1 MSGPQ
6 QPGDVAGAPPSAAGD
21 AGNRPERST
30 TGGGAGH
37 PGSGPGPNNWRQNNS
52 MKFNSRPWHRDRPD
66 SGHFNNRVWTN
77 NNKRH
82 SPYPRSKYGNREHSD
97 NHNSN
102 QQRQERDYTKRTD
115 FQERR
120 PRYSDEGY
128 SCRYR
133 DYHHRDHYHRYQS
146 RWNDDPS
153 KSPYHRDESSSVLG
167 RDNPPKSPNNNDET
181 GSNLTRPP
189 SDINRNNEHNCESR
203 IEASKAQA
211 DQNQCQFKETKLD
224 QVHNNDQSSS
234 KNNAI
239 EPSTVAAKE
248 QSTVASKANQ
258 NAETNG
264 LKERPSAAE
273 PNRDS
278 EKRFKPFQI
287 TRKTPTIE
295 QKDVPPCAE
304 ELPTVSRLLIEE
316 LNLSKPS
323 ENTPVPEAGQS
334 FPRISV
340 RPLIQLVRQ
349 ELFAVTQE
357 DRLGKKTLLSPPPS
371 ASPASPSRLTIK
383 PTLRNRRRTV
393 SNCNHIA
400 GSPSTSHAGD
410 NEASINDRIASMD
423 KESLKYIINNGDTI
437 YEQHLQI
444 QARRRLRDE
453 IRRQLKTIELDQPKD
468 NPVNELVEDEIV
480 DAIKLPERLLQ
491 EIEKCFGI
499 DISDGQKDQDSKK
512 DNEDP
517 TKSKNTEG
525 NQISGKDSEGS
536 GGGTFNSVEGLQ
548 EIEQPKTGV
557 KKTKKTI
564 KDSKKCIKGNK
575 RQKKQ
580 QECSLESKD
589 NNYQNQE
596 ADELTNSS
604 GYSKDDPENS
614 VKSIRGSKKV
624 LQENNKKK
632 SPKKKFKGALKRQ
645 AKNKKN
651 LGAEINQST
660 PQVEGHAETI
670 EPFDCM
676 NGSRHHMARLKAAD
690 EVKTLA
696 GLRKNRPPLLPTP
709 TFGRIADIPE
719 IPKLNSEDPKLSRSP
734 TKKVKTNSEFCSPP
748 ENNIPIRMEIKR
760 ESSSSPITVLPLPS
774 KDVIDLL
781 SSSDE
786 EDKGHGVVDMDLEE
800 PEKEIVTPSDKLAVE
815 ASLGPEPPNADDAA
829 SDHSTSSQCSSESTK
844 RRRRLKLQND
854 AENVVDSF
862 EKLILPHLREALT
875 DRYRRQHSKS
885 LQSRLLFISC
895 VVTSSEHNSQTFSKI
910 EVAKMQM
917 NLKSA
922 DNRQAIEFLLREIVN
937 VVNLQKQRR
946 REQDDEQKLTSLLS
960 PKKAEAPVEETPK
973 ATSASPPIRQ
983 KTPVLASHESPTTPS
998 AHQSSSVLSSPQP
1011 TTSCAHQSSSV
1022 SSSPQP
1028 SLPLATHESPKALV
1042 NQSQNPEPYP
1052 VGLPFLA
1059 MDPSLSH
1066 FSAAGYSRLGGGA
1079 NIGDPLGHLGDMVA
1093 QNLVDIDRRLLEN
1106 QNRRSILEEMIMK
1119 FQKEKSDLE
1128 MLSLELQSRKFL
1140 IINSMISR
1148 GQASSSV
1155 PVAKVRNSPPQDE
1168 STQESMQEEN
1178 SNKGGIARR
1187 TRSRLRRFVSVK
1199 HVSKRPARVQKR
1211 VVKKHKSGE
1220 LIAQLQ
1226 QEIADQE
1233 ECNKVSE
1240 EQAKKTESGLS
1251 IQSNIKEE
1259 PIEESIYDQILDSSP
1274 TTKPTQSRLS
1284 KRKASVAA
1292 SPTHQQ
1298 LAIIPP
1304 LPPPPPPPDP
1314 IGQMSHE
1321 GPSSFLKEPPYEP
1334 GQHWSE
1340 LNSKEECS
1348 LSFVPMGK
1356 LHYVRSPITQIKI
1369 YREYVIAAAEDG
1381 DIYMFHLVS
1390 HKLERKIT
1398 KHSEAITNMCIS
1410 EKDSTLYTTSLDGF
1424 FKKSSLE
1431 NLERVIETVYL
1442 KEPLQSIDIAWGLAF
1457 IGSRW
1462 GHISTFNVLTNKVM
1476 DNPLVQT
1483 DQSIIAIKA
1492 TKEGVRKILV
1502 LGCKGNVVQMH
1513 DAGSGLLL
1521 RRVCI
1526 PEGLNV
1532 YSLLIN
1538 DGHIYCG
1545 TQKNEIYQLEFDT
1558 GNLVTKLSCGN
1569 GAVAIVS
1576 YKERY
1581 LLVGCYDGFIYV
1593 LDKVAGKKVGR
1604 FEGAGRLV
1612 LALTVAGDKIVTSS
1626 KDNTLEILK
1635 VPAALVN
1642 GH

>member
-1 MSGPQ
+1 MYRY
-6 QPGDVAGAPPSAAGD
+6 DRRLVA
-21 AGNRPERST
+21 RLL
-30 TGGGAGH
+30 H
-37 PGSGPGPNNWRQNNS
+37 P
-52 MKFNSRPWHRDRPD
+52 MLLV
-66 SGHFNNRVWTN
+66 HFNNRVWTN
-77 NNKRH
+77 NNQRH

-97 NHNSN
+97 NHNSS

-128 SCRYR
+128 SERYR
-133 DYHHRDHYHRYQS
+133 DYHYRDHYHRYQP
-146 RWNDDPS
+146 RWNEDNS
-153 KSPYHRDESSSVLG
+153 SRSPYHRDEIGSVLG
-167 RDNPPKSPNNNDET
+167 RDNSPKSPYNNDET
-181 GSNLTRPP
+181 GSNLTRPI
-189 SDINRNNEHNCESR
+189 SDINRNNEYNCEPRS
-203 IEASKAQA
+203 EASKTQA
-211 DQNQCQFKETKLD
+211 DENQYQSKETKLD
-224 QVHNNDQSSS
+224 QVHNNDQRASENS
-234 KNNAI
+234 AI
-239 EPSTVAAKE
+239 ESSTVASKE
-248 QSTVASKANQ
+248 QITVASKANQ
-258 NAETNG
+258 NTETNG
-264 LKERPSAAE
+264 LKERYSPAE

-287 TRKTPTIE
+287 TRKTPT
-295 QKDVPPCAE
+295 QKQKEPDQRAE

-316 LNLSKPS
+316 LNRSKPS
-323 ENTPVPEAGQS
+323 EKTSVPEAGQS

-357 DRLGKKTLLSPPPS
+357 DRLGKKPLQSPPPS
-371 ASPASPSRLTIK
+371 ASPASPSRLIVK

-453 IRRQLKTIELDQPKD
+453 IRRQLKTIELEQPKD

-517 TKSKNTEG
+517 TKSKITEG

-536 GGGTFNSVEGLQ
+536 GGGTSNSVGGLQ
-548 EIEQPKTGV
+548 EIEESKAGV

-589 NNYQNQE
+589 NNYQNLE
-596 ADELTNSS
+596 ADDLTNSS
-604 GYSKDDPENS
+604 EYSKGDPETS
-614 VKSIRGSKKV
+614 VKSIGGSKKV

-632 SPKKKFKGALKRQ
+632 SPKKKSPKKKFKGALKGQ
-645 AKNKKN
+645 GKSKKN

-660 PQVEGHAETI
+660 PQIEGHAETS

-676 NGSRHHMARLKAAD
+676 DGSKHHMARLKAAD
-690 EVKTLA
+690 KVKSLA
-696 GLRKNRPPLLPTP
+696 GIRKNRPALLPTP
-709 TFGRIADIPE
+709 TFGRIADIAE

-734 TKKVKTNSEFCSPP
+734 TSKVDKNSEKEITPVVSPP
-748 ENNIPIRMEIKR
+748 ENNIPIQMEIKR

-786 EDKGHGVVDMDLEE
+786 EEKGHGVVDTDLDE
-800 PEKEIVTPSDKLAVE
+800 PEKEIVTPSDKLSVE
-815 ASLGPEPPNADDAA
+815 ALLGPKPPTADDAA

-844 RRRRLKLQND
+844 RRRRLKLQSD

-875 DRYRRQHSKS
+875 DRYRRQHSTS
-885 LQSRLLFISC
+885 LQSRLHFISC
-895 VVTSSEHNSQTFSKI
+895 VVTSSEHNSQSFSKI

-946 REQDDEQKLTSLLS
+946 REQDDEQKLSSLLS
-960 PKKAEAPVEETPK
+960 PKKTQSPVEETTK
-973 ATSASPPIRQ
+973 ATSSSPPIRQ
-983 KTPVLASHESPTTPS
+983 KTPVLASHESPTTS
-998 AHQSSSVLSSPQP
+998 SGHQSLSVLSSPKP
-1011 TTSCAHQSSSV
+1011 TTSSAQQSSLV
-1022 SSSPQP
+1022 LSSPQP
-1028 SLPLATHESPKALV
+1028 SLPLAAHESPKALV
-1042 NQSQNPEPYP
+1042 NQSQNPEPFP

-1140 IINSMISR
+1140 LINSMISR

-1178 SNKGGIARR
+1178 SSKGGIARR
-1187 TRSRLRRFVSVK
+1187 TRSRLRRVVSVK
-1199 HVSKRPARVQKR
+1199 VASKRPARVQKR

-1220 LIAQLQ
+1220 LIAHLQ
-1226 QEIADQE
+1226 QEIANQE
-1233 ECNKVSE
+1233 ECNKASE
-1240 EQAKKTESGLS
+1240 EQAQETESGLS

-1259 PIEESIYDQILDSSP
+1259 PLEESIYDQIDDSSA
-1274 TTKPTQSRLS
+1274 TTKVTQSRLG
-1284 KRKASVAA
+1284 KPKASVAA
-1292 SPTHQQ
+1292 SPAHQQ

-1304 LPPPPPPPDP
+1304 LPPPPPPPEP
-1314 IGQMSHE
+1314 IGQMSYE
-1321 GPSSFLKEPPYEP
+1321 GTSSFLKDQPYEP
-1334 GQHWSE
+1334 EQHWSQ
-1340 LNSKEECS
+1340 LNSQEECR

-1513 DAGSGLLL
+1513 DAGTGLLL

-1532 YSLLIN
+1532 YSLLLN